1 MQVLPI
7 DPPPFHPNNN
17 CGINNHDCLFHNYY
31 PHNHV
36 SPTPPIIDSPLHP
49 NNNCGMNN
57 QRWNHYLCGNSGTI
71 TLLLGLFLVIVCN
84 YTLNWWIFDQL
95 SLNKEVKAQL
105 IGIFNQFIA
114 CNGFPLIFYLTN
126 DKLYQ
131 HVKNE
136 IF

>member
-1 MQVLPI
+1 MQVVLPI
-7 DPPPFHPNNN
+7 DP
-17 CGINNHDCLFHNYY
+17 
-31 PHNHV
+31 HNHA
-36 SPTPPIIDSPLHP
+36 SPTPPIVNP

-71 TLLLGLFLVIVCN
+71 TLLLAMFLLIIFN
-84 YTLNWWIFDQL
+84 YTLSWWILDQL
-95 SLNKEVKAQL
+95 SLNKEASTQL
-105 IGIFNQFIA
+105 KGIFSQFSV
-114 CNGFPLIFYLTN
+114 CNVFPLILYLTN